1 MSTAIPIRIPDELA
15 ARLAEIAEETERRK
29 SFHIQEAIEWPALG
43 TLVSLYGFGALGTL
57 VSL

>member
-1 MSTAIPIRIPDELA
+1 MSTAIPIRIPDDLA

-43 TLVSLYGFGALGTL
+43 TLVSL
-57 VSL
+57 